1 MPGGSIRSAPCAG
14 SDPLR
19 PAPTIEAEQGGV
31 SISSSESG
39 TGFGIFGGVD
49 IPLTTL
55 LSLPL
60 EANYMYAKPSD
71 DVSGFGFSVALAFNW
86 GAFQ

>member
-31 SISSSESG
+31 SISSSES
-39 TGFGIFGGVD
+39 FGGVD